1 MYDFDEIIDRKNT
14 DSIKHDRLKAIFGTE
29 DVIPMWVADMDFKT
43 PDFIMKQV
51 RERADHEVLG
61 YSFRGESFYQSVI
74 SWLKKRH
81 QWEVKKDWITFS
93 PGVVP
98 ALTMLVNAFTQP
110 GDKII
115 VQSPVYFPFYT
126 SILNTGR
133 QLINNELKLKNE
145 KYYMDFDDLKK
156 QIDSRTKM
164 VLLCSPHNPVGRVW
178 TKDELLQLGQIC
190 LQNEVLIVADEIH
203 SDIIFNACKHTPIA
217 AISEELANITIST
230 YAPSKTFNLAGMSTS
245 VLVIPN
251 KKLKIKY
258 ENYIGDFHLHM
269 GNIFGSVA
277 LEAAYNQGDLWLQEM
292 IAYIEENTGLVRE
305 FAVKHKD
312 KLALIEPEA
321 TYLLWLDFRKLKLD
335 DDELKTFII
344 NKAKLGLNP
353 GIMFG
358 SGGEGFQRMNVACP
372 RSVIKQALQQLE
384 SAFRQI

>member
-43 PDFIMKQV
+43 PDFIMRKV
-51 RERADHEVLG
+51 RKRAEHEVLG
-61 YSFRGESFYQSVI
+61 YSFRGENFYQAVMN
-74 SWLKKRH
+74 WLKKRH
-81 QWEVKKDWITFS
+81 QWEVKKEWITFS

-98 ALTMLVNAFTQP
+98 ALTLLVNSFTQP

-115 VQSPVYFPFYT
+115 VQSPVYFPFFT
-126 SILNTGR
+126 SIQNTGR
-133 QLINNELKLKNE
+133 QLINNELKLTNG
-145 KYYMDFDDLKK
+145 KYYIDFDDLKK

-164 VLLCSPHNPVGRVW
+164 ILLCSPHNPVGRVW
-178 TKDELLQLGQIC
+178 TKEELLQLGQIC
-190 LQNEVLIVADEIH
+190 LQNDILIVADEIH
-203 SDIIFNACKHTPIA
+203 SDIIFNAYKHTPIA
-217 AISEELANITIST
+217 ALSEEIANITIST

-258 ENYIGDFHLHM
+258 ENYLGDFHLNM

-277 LEAAYNQGDLWLQEM
+277 LEAAYEEGESWLNEM
-292 IAYIEENTGLVRE
+292 IAYIEKNTSLVRE
-305 FAVKHKD
+305 FALKHKD
-312 KLALIEPEA
+312 KLELVEPEA

-335 DDELKTFII
+335 DDELKNFII
-344 NKAKLGLNP
+344 KKAKLGLNP
-353 GIMFG
+353 GAMFG

-372 RSVIKQALQQLE
+372 SSVVKQALQQLE
-384 SAFRQI
+384 SAFDQI